1 MSLNLQL
8 IVGVEKALLIYNN
21 YTMKIHIK
29 IRFIILVYL
38 VSENLAWKLIM
49 PNRFSILFLD
59 KY

>member
-8 IVGVEKALLIYNN
+8 IVGVEKTLLIYNN

-38 VSENLAWKLIM
+38 VSENLA
-49 PNRFSILFLD
+49 
-59 KY
+59 